1 MVDILVFECER
12 SWGWS
17 QVVSIKDYKIGIY
30 HISAKQAVALNNK
43 NNNIVGWVNV
53 SWVEHFSLQTWATA
67 LLAQLMCLEL
77 NNISHCRLVSER

>member
-30 HISAKQAVALNNK
+30 HISAKQAVSSIK
-43 NNNIVGWVNV
+43 
-53 SWVEHFSLQTWATA
+53 
-67 LLAQLMCLEL
+67 
-77 NNISHCRLVSER
+77 